1 MVLFRRMG
9 AIFSLHISHG
19 TMKYLGSTRG
29 VLTRETVV
37 ARSQTRK
44 KLARDPQGAAAE
56 TALYSCLCSV
66 SSSSR
71 KPNVEETPG

>member
-44 KLARDPQGAAAE
+44 KLARDPQGGSGGDCTLFVSVFRVVFFEEAE
-56 TALYSCLCSV
+56 C
-66 SSSSR
+66 
-71 KPNVEETPG
+71 